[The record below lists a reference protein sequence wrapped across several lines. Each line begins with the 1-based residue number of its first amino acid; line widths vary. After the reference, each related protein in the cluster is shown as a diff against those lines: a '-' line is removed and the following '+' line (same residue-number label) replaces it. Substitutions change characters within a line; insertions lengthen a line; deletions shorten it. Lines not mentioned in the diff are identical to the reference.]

1 MFWNNIESSVI
12 NLSLQL
18 DKINTARTVIHGTE
32 RLIKT
37 ALNEVDSTL
46 KTDGGFVFNNI
57 LNERP
62 AEETLSKGVFPIR
75 NIDNIINAKTSSKK
89 GLNCEKN
96 NDVVTKQ
103 CKIEDKLQDLPI
115 EATCTEDSKTD
126 EKHKL
131 DENDDRFF
139 DDIKMTAKLIKL
151 ASKKEKKE

>member
-115 EATCTEDSKTD
+115 EATCTEGKLHNTLPLFAQIVKLMKSINWMKMMTDS
-126 EKHKL
+126 L
-131 DENDDRFF
+131 M
-139 DDIKMTAKLIKL
+139 I
-151 ASKKEKKE
+151 